1 MSDLH
6 DNDRRAVGARI
17 RKEVLGASHV
27 KPPQTP
33 TIFDSLFQEFT
44 EDFCWGNVWS
54 RDGLSRKT
62 RSMLN
67 LAMLSSMGRWHEF
80 EVHVRGALNKA
91 CPKRRSPR
99 FCCRPVFMPASRS
112 RRKACGAPRPWLR
125 LAQRAINSGLRD
137 TGHARDRTIA

>member
-80 EVHVRGALNKA
+80 EVHVRGALNNGVSQEEIAEVLLQAGVYAGVPVAAEGMRRAKA
-91 CPKRRSPR
+91 
-99 FCCRPVFMPASRS
+99 VVEA
-112 RRKACGAPRPWLR
+112 
-125 LAQRAINSGLRD
+125 RAES
-137 TGHARDRTIA
+137 H

>member
-6 DNDRRAVGARI
+6 GNDRRAVGARI

-27 KPPQTP
+27 KPAENL

-44 EDFCWGNVWS
+44 EEFCWGNVWN

-67 LAMLSSMGRWHEF
+67 LAMLSVMGRWHEF
-80 EVHVRGALNKA
+80 EVHVRGALNNGVSQEEIAEILLQAGVYAGVPIAAEAMRRAKA
-91 CPKRRSPR
+91 
-99 FCCRPVFMPASRS
+99 VVQA
-112 RRKACGAPRPWLR
+112 
-125 LAQRAINSGLRD
+125 
-137 TGHARDRTIA
+137 HA